1 VVVILAVMVGDVFGP
16 VLFVV
21 GVREV
26 VECEVVSRSGAPFR
40 AISWSNVDKGTMQQ

>member
-1 VVVILAVMVGDVFGP
+1 VFGP
-16 VLFVV
+16 VLFLV

-40 AISWSNVDKGTMQQ
+40 AISSVTSTQTKNPRKHHRRH